1 MAKGY
6 AANWSKEVFVISR
19 IKNTVPWTYVIM
31 DLNGEEIIQTFY
43 EKELQRI
50 NQEEFRIEKVI
61 KRKEISY
68 IRKNIFACL
77 FSVHYTISLSRHE
90 QVCLNGKAM
99 IVYLMVGLIKK
110 TLYKMESILF

>member
-31 DLNGEEIIQTFY
+31 DLNGEEIIRTFY

-50 NQEEFRIEKVI
+50 NQEKFRIEKVI

-68 IRKNIFACL
+68 M
-77 FSVHYTISLSRHE
+77 
-90 QVCLNGKAM
+90 LNGKAM